1 MTPNEKSSDDE
12 DCDAPVEL
20 VDDSWLQLLI
30 KDEDEA
36 YSLKPWNQVHNAR
49 KLDLAKALRQYMRQA
64 WSK

>member
-12 DCDAPVEL
+12 DSDAPVEL

-36 YSLKPWNQVHNAR
+36 YSLKPWNQVQNAR